1 MNDVTEVAIVAAM
14 EREVGPL
21 IRGWNMILSHYGR
34 VFEKG
39 HVVLVIGGIG
49 ERFAADAAEK
59 ILMFRAPEVILSVGF
74 AGALEQSLS
83 VGTVVVPTKVLHQE
97 SGRTFT
103 IDGGEGTLLSTSRIA
118 TTSQKKEAAAR
129 FGAQAIDMEAAAV
142 AEVAQRRGIRF
153 AAVKAISDALD
164 FPLPAMDRFVD
175 GNGQFRTGR
184 FMAHAA
190 VRPQMWPVLS
200 QLRSN
205 AAKSS
210 SVLCKVLGQIRSAAD
225 VDVLL
230 DSRRAKVS

>member
-1 MNDVTEVAIVAAM
+1 MNDVTEVAIVTAM
-14 EREVGPL
+14 NREVGSL
-21 IRGWNMILSHYGR
+21 IRGWNMILSHFGR

-39 HVVLVIGGIG
+39 HVVLVTSGIG

-59 ILMFRAPEVILSVGF
+59 ILTFRAPEVILSVGF

-103 IDGGEGTLLSTSRIA
+103 IDRGEGTLLTASGIA
-118 TTSQKKEAAAR
+118 TISQKKEVAAR
-129 FGAQAIDMEAAAV
+129 FNAQAVDMEAAAV

-153 AAVKAISDALD
+153 VAVKAISDDFD

-175 GNGQFRTGR
+175 GDGQFRAGR
-184 FMAHAA
+184 FVAHAA
-190 VRPQMWPVLS
+190 IRPRMWPVLS

-205 AAKSS
+205 AAKASAA
-210 SVLCKVLGQIRSAAD
+210 LCKVLGQIRSAAD